1 VSAAA
6 WRQLREYFDEALT
19 LPPEQREAFI
29 RGITANDADLGA
41 RLEAMLAGTEDGE
54 GVSLTGVVA
63 GAAVGLDQEERD
75 RRIGQRLGPYR
86 ITAHVA
92 RGGMGDVF
100 EAERADGE
108 FEQRVAIKLIGSAAL
123 SADAV
128 SRFRA
133 ERQILARLNHP
144 NIAQILD
151 GGTTGDGTT
160 YLVMEYVEGLPVD
173 EHARQ
178 HRLGLRD
185 RLALF
190 RRICDVLEFAHRNL
204 VVHRDIKPTNILIT
218 ADGEPKLLDFGIA
231 KLLESDAPTE
241 QVAPATTRI
250 MTPDYAS
257 PEQILGQ
264 PITTSCDVYSLG
276 VLLYELL
283 SGRRPHQLRG
293 KRPSELEHAV
303 CETTPSRPSEIVDAA
318 RAGYPSRRTPG
329 RWLAGDLDN
338 IVMMALRVRP
348 EHRYQSVQQLSAD
361 IRRYLDGQPVAAQG
375 RSWTYLTTKFLRRN
389 RMAVA
394 AAAVAL
400 VVLAGLVGYHIR
412 QISEERDL
420 VRQEAERTAA
430 VSEFLKDIFHVSN
443 PDQSL
448 GETITARDILDQGAA
463 RLDTEL
469 AGQPGIRA
477 TLMAT
482 IGEVYGF
489 LGLYDSAIDELE
501 QAVALQR
508 GVNDPAALASS
519 LELLARNL
527 YEAGDMDRA
536 LALLDEAQDRVRQA
550 GMEDSAL
557 NAQVLYTLGQ
567 LHMFRGDYDQSLYY
581 HEAAHERWVALP
593 SDERRHAANALDGL
607 GQTLHLQGD
616 LDGAEEYLRAALA
629 TRRAADGKTTATVLA
644 NIHNLATLLHEKAEY
659 AEAEE
664 LYLEVYE
671 GEIRITGLDH
681 PDRDTAMTNL
691 GRLYRET
698 GRFEE
703 AEHYLREAVAHSTRT
718 RGAIHRYTAY
728 NQNNLAGLLSERGQH
743 AEARTTF
750 ETVLEVYAQTVPPD
764 HPFIA
769 SSKVAYGALLIEL
782 DEPAAAEG
790 HARDALAICEAA
802 LPQDHWLT
810 ARSRGVLG
818 GSLLAQGHAD
828 QAEPLLLAAYENLR
842 VTRPG
847 NRMTRAVLVD
857 LVALYQGRGDQDA
870 ADGYERLLRELDAA
884 AAG

>member
-1 VSAAA
+1 MSAAA

-41 RLEAMLAGTEDGE
+41 RLEAMLAEAGDDE

-63 GAAVGLDQEERD
+63 EAAAGLDQQQRD

-86 ITAHVA
+86 ITSHVA

-128 SRFRA
+128 TRFRA

-151 GGTTGDGTT
+151 GGTTADGTT
-160 YLVMEYVEGLPVD
+160 YLVMEYVDGLPVD
-173 EHARQ
+173 EYAREMQ
-178 HRLGLRD
+178 LGLRG

-204 VVHRDIKPTNILIT
+204 VVHRDIKPTNILVT

-231 KLLESDAPTE
+231 KLLEADAPTE
-241 QVAPATTRI
+241 PATTRI
-250 MTPDYAS
+250 LTPDYAS

-283 SGRRPHQLRG
+283 TGHRPHELRG
-293 KRPSELEHAV
+293 KRPSELERAV
-303 CETTPSRPSEIVDAA
+303 CETTPPRPSEIVDSA
-318 RAGYPSRRTPG
+318 RAGYPRRRTPG

-338 IVMMALRVRP
+338 IVMTALRVRP
-348 EHRYQSVQQLSAD
+348 ENRYRSVEQLSAD
-361 IRRYLDGQPVAAQG
+361 ILRYQDGQPVVARG
-375 RSWTYLTTKFLRRN
+375 RSWTYVTGKFLRRN
-389 RMAVA
+389 RVAVT
-394 AAAVAL
+394 AAVLAL
-400 VVLAGLVGYHIR
+400 GILAGLVGYHIR
-412 QISEERDL
+412 QISDERDR

-469 AGQPGIRA
+469 AGQPAIRA

-489 LGLYDSAIDELE
+489 LGLYDSAINELE
-501 QAVALQR
+501 QAVRLQR
-508 GVNDPAALASS
+508 GGNDPAALASS
-519 LELLARNL
+519 LELLARNF
-527 YEAGDMDRA
+527 YETGDMDRA
-536 LALLDEAQDRVRQA
+536 LALLDEAQDRVREA

-567 LHMFRGDYDQSLYY
+567 LHMFRGDYEQSLHF
-581 HEAAHERWVALP
+581 HEAAHARWAALP
-593 SDERRHAANALDGL
+593 TDERRHAANALDGL
-607 GQTLHLQGD
+607 GQTLQLQGD
-616 LDGAEEYLRAALA
+616 LDGAEEHLRAALA

-659 AEAEE
+659 AEAEA

-681 PDRDTAMTNL
+681 PDRDSAMTNL

-703 AEHYLREAVAHSTRT
+703 AEHFLREAVDHSIRV
-718 RGAIHRYTAY
+718 RGAVHRYTAY

-743 AEARTTF
+743 AEARATF
-750 ETVLEVYAQTVPPD
+750 ETVLEVYAETVPPD

-782 DEPAAAEG
+782 GEPVTAQR

-802 LPQDHWLT
+802 LPPDHWLT
-810 ARSRGVLG
+810 ARSQGVLG
-818 GSLLAQGHAD
+818 GSLLAQGSAD
-828 QAEPLLLAAYENLR
+828 QAEPLLLAAYDNLR

-884 AAG
+884 ASG